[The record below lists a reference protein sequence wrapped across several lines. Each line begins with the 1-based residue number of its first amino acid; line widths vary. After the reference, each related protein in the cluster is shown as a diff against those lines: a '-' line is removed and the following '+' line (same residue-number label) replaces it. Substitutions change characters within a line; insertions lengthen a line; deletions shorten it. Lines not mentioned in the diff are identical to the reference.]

1 MARGWDYL
9 VAGGGSAGAVLAAR
23 LSEDPSASVLLLE
36 AGPDFRSAATPPGF
50 RTRRLDMDVAHHP
63 DFWWPSLVA
72 RRHPAQAPG
81 LLLRGRGVGGTS
93 TVNALCA
100 IRGVPDDFDGW
111 AELGAKGWSFEEV
124 LPAFVKLEDEHD
136 FPDAPYHGRGGPVPI
151 YREPEPGW
159 GGVDLAFRDAA
170 LDGGAPWCQDHNAP
184 DSTGVSP
191 FAMNIRHGRRVS
203 TNDGYLEPA
212 RDRPN
217 LTIRGGAHLDTLTL
231 APGGHRVSGVRLAG
245 GERIELNP
253 GGEVLVACGA
263 VHSPAVL
270 LRSGIGPAADLARLG
285 IEVVADLPVGRGL
298 QDHAMLMV
306 AIPTVERARRS
317 LDNRVTNCILRYS
330 SGLGGAGDNDM
341 MLLPNNGSDRVGHSW
356 MIVQQEQVFSRG
368 WLTLRSPDP
377 EEDPLID
384 QRLLTDRSDLER
396 MADAVARIAG
406 LLRHHAFAAI
416 LDGRPELPTREDL
429 PRMVMDTV
437 HLCGSCRMGSPDDDT
452 TVGRI
457 DILVN
462 NAALLGGRGILEES
476 LEDFNRAVSVAA
488 AGNFLNTKHVA
499 ISMIE
504 RGIKGSI
511 VTILS
516 SNAWQGAPGVIA
528 YAFHKGGLANFVRA
542 AAMDLAPYGIRVNSF
557 SPTAPEPDNPELV
570 AELRRSGGGPLRP
583 PPPPGE
589 RPPWWRPIGSF
600 DVRRNIPMG
609 APATPTDIGHCIAW
623 MCSDY
628 ARLITGCDFVI
639 DGGARAKY
647 WAYTPP
653 ADGAGPLP
661 LVRVE
666 EGW

>member
-36 AGPDFRSAATPPGF
+36 AGPDFRSAATPPAF
-50 RTRRLDMDVAHHP
+50 RTRDIDMTVDHNP
-63 DFWWPSLVA
+63 EFWWPRLTA
-72 RRHPAQAPG
+72 RRNPAQEPY
-81 LLLRGRGVGGTS
+81 LYLRGRGLGGSS
-93 TVNALCA
+93 TVNGLCA

-159 GGVDLAFRDAA
+159 GAVDLVLRDAA

-298 QDHAMLMV
+298 QDHPMV
-306 AIPTVERARRS
+306 LVALPTVERARHPPH
-317 LDNRVTNCILRYS
+317 DRVTNCIVRYS
-330 SGLGGAGDNDM
+330 SGLPGAGPNDM
-341 MLLPNNGSDRVGHSW
+341 MLLANNFWAGGSW
-356 MIVQQEQVFSRG
+356 LIVTQEHVFGRG
-368 WLTLRSPDP
+368 TLTLASADP
-377 EEDPLID
+377 MADPVVEH
-384 QRLLTDRSDLER
+384 RLLTDRRDLER
-396 MADAVARIAG
+396 MADAMDRIRD
-406 LLRHHAFAAI
+406 LLGHHAFAAI
-416 LDGRPELPTREDL
+416 LDGRPEVPTAEDL
-429 PRMVMDTV
+429 PRIVTDGG
-437 HLCGSCRMGSPDDDT
+437 HLSSSCRMGSPDDDT
-452 TVGRI
+452 TVVDPDCRVLGVDGLRVIDASVMPEVVRANSLLTVLAIGERMASRI
-457 DILVN
+457 R
-462 NAALLGGRGILEES
+462 LGEGGPHGE
-476 LEDFNRAVSVAA
+476 
-488 AGNFLNTKHVA
+488 
-499 ISMIE
+499 
-504 RGIKGSI
+504 
-511 VTILS
+511 
-516 SNAWQGAPGVIA
+516 GAP
-528 YAFHKGGLANFVRA
+528 
-542 AAMDLAPYGIRVNSF
+542 
-557 SPTAPEPDNPELV
+557 
-570 AELRRSGGGPLRP
+570 
-583 PPPPGE
+583 
-589 RPPWWRPIGSF
+589 
-600 DVRRNIPMG
+600 
-609 APATPTDIGHCIAW
+609 
-623 MCSDY
+623 
-628 ARLITGCDFVI
+628 
-639 DGGARAKY
+639 
-647 WAYTPP
+647 
-653 ADGAGPLP
+653 
-661 LVRVE
+661 
-666 EGW
+666 